1 MFTSLDLTGC
11 FLFFIRS
18 RIYRVYPY
26 GLRVYF
32 YILLNISQWFFARLF
47 TKLHGIIRK
56 LIKFPNLRSCSFPNN
71 LIERWE
77 KNEFIVFSRAV
88 QLQCPPRQ
96 LLTSCCSFIK
106 VTVIVYAIQ
115 FSLSS
120 LSFSFLFF
128 FSFFVFETRSKVKY
142 KYTWYSYPFPCINQ
156 HSWNRENSHLLVLSN
171 PSHSSTQ
178 R

>member
-32 YILLNISQWFFARLF
+32 YNLLNISQWFFAWLF

-77 KNEFIVFSRAV
+77 KMNLSCSRVLFNYNA
-88 QLQCPPRQ
+88 LQGSYWP
-96 LLTSCCSFIK
+96 LCSFIK
-106 VTVIVYAIQ
+106 ITVIVYAIQ

-128 FSFFVFETRSKVKY
+128 FVCVFETRSKVKY